1 MGLACM
7 HAPRPPQLPSVP
19 WLRGKRKATPSAKT
33 WEWLPTKGGQD
44 MTLSE
49 RALNM
54 ADCALCFLL
63 FEWEPQLWQLLVIF
77 ALALAAVGH
86 WDVM

>member
-1 MGLACM
+1 
-7 HAPRPPQLPSVP
+7 
-19 WLRGKRKATPSAKT
+19 
-33 WEWLPTKGGQD
+33 